1 MIRDTAAKRYARAAF
16 EVALDHGALDRW
28 SDDLQLIAAVAGDA
42 QALALLANTKVP
54 LAERYRLLEATL
66 GGLDPRAMNLA
77 RLLVAKGRAG
87 LAPQIAEAYL
97 GLVDEHRGIAHATV
111 VTAVPL
117 SDAERQAVEKR
128 LGEMSGMQVIAHLEV
143 EPDIV
148 GGLVARIGDKVID
161 GSTRGKL
168 LALRRS
174 LAGQER

>member
-16 EVALDHGALDRW
+16 EVALEYGALDRW
-28 SDDLQLIAAVAGDA
+28 SDDLQLIAAVMDDA
-42 QALALLANTKVP
+42 KALALLTNTKVP
-54 LAERYRLLEATL
+54 LAERYRLLEGTL
-66 GGLDPRAMNLA
+66 AGIEPQAMNLA
-77 RLLVAKGRAG
+77 KLLVAKGRG
-87 LAPQIAEAYL
+87 SLAPQIAEAYL

-128 LGEMSGMQVIAHLEV
+128 LGDMSGKQVIAHLEV

>member
-16 EVALDHGALDRW
+16 EVALDHGTLDRW

-42 QALALLANTKVP
+42 KALALLANTKVP
-54 LAERYRLLEATL
+54 LAERYRFLEATL
-66 GGLDPRAMNLA
+66 TEIDPRAMNLA

-117 SDAERQAVEKR
+117 SDAEREAVEKR
-128 LGEMSGMQVIAHLEV
+128 LGEVSGKQIIAHLEV
-143 EPDIV
+143 DPEIV

-161 GSTRGKL
+161 GSTHGKL

-174 LAGQER
+174 LTGQER

>member
-1 MIRDTAAKRYARAAF
+1 MIRDTAAKRYAQAAF
-16 EVALDHGALDRW
+16 EVALQRGTLDRW
-28 SDDLQLIAAVAGDA
+28 VEDLQLIAAVMGDA
-42 QALALLANTKVP
+42 SALALLSNTKVP
-54 LAERYRLLEATL
+54 LARRYRLLEATL
-66 GGLDPRAMNLA
+66 TDIDPQAMNLA
-77 RLLVAKGRAG
+77 KLLVAKGRAG
-87 LAPQIAEAYL
+87 LAPQIAEAYR

-117 SDAERQAVEKR
+117 SNAERKVVEEK
-128 LGEMSGMQVIAHLEV
+128 LGEMTGKQVITHLEV

>member
-1 MIRDTAAKRYARAAF
+1 MIRDTAAKRYAQAAF
-16 EVALDHGALDRW
+16 EVALQRGTLDRW
-28 SDDLQLIAAVAGDA
+28 ADDLQLVAAVASDA
-42 QALALLANTKVP
+42 SALALLANTKVP

-66 GGLDPRAMNLA
+66 AGIDPLALNLA
-77 RLLVAKGRAG
+77 KLLVAKGRAG
-87 LAPQIAEAYL
+87 LAPQIAEAYR
-97 GLVDEHRGIAHATV
+97 GLMDEHRGVAHATV

-117 SDAERQAVEKR
+117 SGAERQAVEEK
-128 LGEMSGMQVIAHLEV
+128 LGEISGKQVIAHLEV
-143 EPDIV
+143 EPSIV